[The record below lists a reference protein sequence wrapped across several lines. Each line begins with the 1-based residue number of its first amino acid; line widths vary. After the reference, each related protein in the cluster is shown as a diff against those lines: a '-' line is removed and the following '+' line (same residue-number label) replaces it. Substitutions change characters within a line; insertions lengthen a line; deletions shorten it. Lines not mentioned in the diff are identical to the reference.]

1 MIAPKNLRGVLLDVD
16 GTLIDSN
23 DAHASA
29 WSDAFREFGYD
40 LPFDRVRPLVGM
52 GGDKLLPQL
61 TGLDH
66 ESDRATLITER
77 RQEIFKTTYLPHL
90 RAFPCAHEL
99 LARFKQDDLAL
110 IIATSAQKTELN
122 ELLEQ
127 AGLEELVDRKT
138 SSSDA
143 DRSKPDPDIIQAALE
158 RGKLRP
164 DEALM
169 VGDTPYDVEAA
180 MRAGVATVALRCGGW
195 PDRALSDAVAIYD
208 DVRALLAA
216 YEQSVFAKRAVTSG
230 ASSR

>member
-1 MIAPKNLRGVLLDVD
+1 MIAPRNLRGVLLDVD

-40 LPFDRVRPLVGM
+40 IPFDRVRPLVGM

-66 ESDRATLITER
+66 ESHRATLITER
-77 RQEIFKTTYLPHL
+77 RKEIFRTTCLPHL

-99 LARFKQDDLAL
+99 LARFKQDNLAL
-110 IIATSAQKTELN
+110 IIATSAQKAELN

-143 DRSKPDPDIIQAALE
+143 GRSKPDPDIIQAALE
-158 RGKLRP
+158 RGRLRS

-169 VGDTPYDVEAA
+169 LGDTPYDVEAA
-180 MRAGVATVALRCGGW
+180 ARAGVATIALRCGGW
-195 PDRALSDAVAIYD
+195 PDRALSGAVAIYD